1 MVSGAYDEIN
11 ALELRFLSNSVHT
24 VNVSVVAGFKVIFVQ
39 NIYNFATNKIAPNGW
54 EVEKWNN
61 RLIRFAT

>member
-24 VNVSVVAGFKVIFVQ
+24 VNMSVVAGLNVIFFQ
-39 NIYNFATNKIAPNGW
+39 NVHNFAANKVAPNGR
-54 EVEKWNN
+54 EVEKGNN